1 MFRQESTAVNG
12 KRLGSRV
19 LGIGADSFVLA
30 LRTLLWNCRGPYLA
44 NNPWIG
50 VALRLTGRRNFA
62 VTGIYAEPG
71 SRSWRILRRLVGD
84 VPVVT
89 LSESE
94 TAPWNGSGGR
104 SIAVLYGNT
113 FGYPKKQPSDE
124 FHIFV
129 GGTSDRDQETIRL
142 LEQEVLASSEPVRL
156 TLAVGGTAGEV
167 VSGTSVVC
175 RPGRLNPDAFGDL
188 MSTATVVF
196 LPLRDGTRAAGHM
209 VLVGALETGLPVG
222 VTPSR
227 GMKEYVQGPS
237 IVLCDPEMPLL
248 PQLRLVSQSAEGN
261 DESIRCFWQ
270 EVFSLNAYIGRVGEA
285 LEAAYHPVRA
295 ERGRRTRDQ
304 RGIQLHSRRD

>member
-1 MFRQESTAVNG
+1 
-12 KRLGSRV
+12 
-19 LGIGADSFVLA
+19 
-30 LRTLLWNCRGPYLA
+30 
-44 NNPWIG
+44 
-50 VALRLTGRRNFA
+50 
-62 VTGIYAEPG
+62 
-71 SRSWRILRRLVGD
+71 LRRLVGD

-175 RPGRLNPDAFGDL
+175 RPGRLSPDAFGDL